1 MYKNCTELK
10 KDFPNGVNKGH
21 WAYESKH
28 DRDSDGW
35 ACEPSWK

>member
-1 MYKNCTELK
+1 M
-10 KDFPNGVNKGH
+10 NKGH

-28 DRDSDGW
+28 DRDSDGC